1 MRVAAQ
7 AEAHEHRLQSIEK
20 RLGTGRK
27 AKGKA
32 KMKRPASQRNVSRKK
47 PGSKVKKKKNGKLK

>member
-32 KMKRPASQRNVSRKK
+32 KMK
-47 PGSKVKKKKNGKLK
+47 